1 VIAHDKIRPLLQRLK
16 TYTVDWKYSF
26 VPTEDVEYEPGI
38 DREEVEIEAA
48 NVVSSEIRDGRWACD
63 VRRHVIAL
71 DIDYPA
77 HLIESSTP
85 GHYHLYLE
93 VPNGIVHDDYM
104 FLLSLLGRFGVIEKG
119 YAEVSIKRGHSDLRL
134 PWVTKADQKLAAT
147 NFEPEAS
154 GKHRARV
161 ANATGREVW

>member
-1 VIAHDKIRPLLQRLK
+1 VIAHDRIRPLLGRLK
-16 TYTVDWKYSF
+16 TYAVEWKYVF
-26 VPTEDVEYEPGI
+26 VPTEDLIYEPGV
-38 DREEVEIEAA
+38 DREEADLEKA
-48 NVVSSEIRDGRWACD
+48 NVVSSELRPRWACD

-85 GHYHLYLE
+85 GHYHLYLD
-93 VPNGIVHDDYM
+93 VPGGIEHDDYM
-104 FLLSLLGRFGVIEKG
+104 FLLSLLGRFGVVEKG

-147 NFEPEAS
+147 NFQPEAS
-154 GKHRARV
+154 GKHRASDMQP
-161 ANATGREVW
+161 TGRELW